1 MVKENL
7 AGKKP
12 AGAPKQTRR
21 RTVTTRAYILIE
33 TGVGKTRDV
42 LESIRALPNMTSV
55 DAVTG
60 PYDIIAVA
68 EAGDLNAIGDIVT
81 SRVHR
86 IPGISRTVTCLAV
99 DVG

>member
-1 MVKENL
+1 MAKETV
-7 AGKKP
+7 AGGKP
-12 AGAPKQTRR
+12 SSTPRQTRR

-33 TGVGKTRDV
+33 TGVGKTKDV
-42 LESIRALPNMTSV
+42 LEAIRSLPNMTSV

-86 IPGISRTVTCLAV
+86 VPGISRTVTCLAV